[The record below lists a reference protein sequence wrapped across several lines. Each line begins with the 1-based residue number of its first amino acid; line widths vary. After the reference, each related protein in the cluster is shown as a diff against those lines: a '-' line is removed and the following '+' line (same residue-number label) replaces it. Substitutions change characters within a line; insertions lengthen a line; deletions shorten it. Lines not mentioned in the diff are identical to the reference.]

1 MEMSKT
7 ERIWNFISMFVFVLL
22 LIGAGTLLHN
32 HGIREDDINLLDLI
46 FLSIA
51 TYRMTRLVVYD
62 RIFKLF
68 RDFIRSF
75 SGSGLGDS
83 VKTIVTCPWCAGVW
97 ISLFNVA
104 IYYLVPFG
112 QLFIYVMSIAG
123 IATFFQ
129 IGVNIMGLVAEER
142 QIDVKEKRNRYGGNY
157 KK

>member
-7 ERIWNFISMFVFVLL
+7 ERIWNLISMFVFVLL
-22 LIGAGTLLHN
+22 LIGAGTLLHS
-32 HGIREDDINLLDLI
+32 HGISEDDISVLDVL

-68 RDFIRSF
+68 RDVIRSF
-75 SGSGLGDS
+75 SGSGFGDS
-83 VKTIVTCPWCAGVW
+83 VRTIVTCPWCAGVW
-97 ISLFNVA
+97 ISLFNVTVF
-104 IYYLVPFG
+104 YLVPFG
-112 QLFIYVMSIAG
+112 QLFIYVMSVAG

-129 IGVNIMGLVAEER
+129 IGVNILGLVAEEC
-142 QIDVKEKRNRYGGNY
+142 QINVKEKRNKFGNSY